1 MKRRDMNESKF
12 RLENVVLFDGVC
24 NLCNSSVDFI
34 VSHER
39 RDTLKFTS
47 IQSEIGKKIVKESG
61 ISEVPDSILFY
72 TGGKLY
78 VRSTAVL
85 MVAGF
90 LSFPWILA
98 VVFRIIPRFLRDAAY
113 KTIAANRYKWFGKS
127 DTCRV
132 PTSAER
138 EKFLG

>member
-1 MKRRDMNESKF
+1 MKRKDMSELKF
-12 RLENVVLFDGVC
+12 KLDNVVLFDGVC

-39 RDTLKFTS
+39 RDTLKFAS
-47 IQSEIGKKIVKESG
+47 IQSDIGKKIVNESG

-72 TGGKLY
+72 AEGKLY

-90 LSFPWILA
+90 LSFPWMLA
-98 VVFRIIPRFLRDAAY
+98 VVFRIIPRFIRDAAY

-127 DTCRV
+127 NTCRV

>member
-1 MKRRDMNESKF
+1 MKRRDMNEPKF
-12 RLENVVLFDGVC
+12 KLDNVVLFDGVC

-39 RDTLKFTS
+39 RDTLKFAS
-47 IQSEIGKKIVKESG
+47 IQSEVGKKIVKESG

-90 LSFPWILA
+90 LSFPWMLA

-113 KTIAANRYKWFGKS
+113 KTIAANRYKWFGKR

>member
-1 MKRRDMNESKF
+1 M
-12 RLENVVLFDGVC
+12 
-24 NLCNSSVDFI
+24 
-34 VSHER
+34 
-39 RDTLKFTS
+39 
-47 IQSEIGKKIVKESG
+47 GKIIIKESG
-61 ISEVPDSILFY
+61 ISVVPDSILFY

-85 MVAGF
+85 KVAGF
-90 LSFPWILA
+90 LSFPWALA

-113 KTIAANRYKWFGKS
+113 KTIATNRYKWFGKR